1 MFKKKVTEYPILKQP
16 DFDKQ
21 FVLHC
26 DASGYALGA
35 VLAQVEYNC
44 SNYYSYDYVVAY
56 ASRVLKN
63 AELNYAITQ
72 KECLAWVW
80 GIKYF
85 HNYLYGVN
93 FIVETDHIAL
103 SWLNHSSLKNGQLA
117 RWAISLSDYN
127 FEIEYRMG
135 ILHGNVDTLS
145 RPVLSAIA
153 SVEVETAVD

>member
-1 MFKKKVTEYPILKQP
+1 
-16 DFDKQ
+16 
-21 FVLHC
+21 
-26 DASGYALGA
+26 
-35 VLAQVEYNC
+35 
-44 SNYYSYDYVVAY
+44 
-56 ASRVLKN
+56 LKN

-153 SVEVETAVD
+153 SVEVETAVDKIIEPFQDDFLLYFLKHQIPGASKKKIKRIEKQIIKYKYDLENDTLY